1 MQVTLVCFSFIT
13 FVHSVTLKAMPITA
27 EEAFQEAASKILD
40 TTTFVRAVLSG
51 RRRNM
56 SVDFERIDIRPVEI
70 KGVLHLQLMQ
80 NDGRATTTKNLLPSA
95 LEVDQLLT
103 SGYANI
109 LVESTQEAYSIRVT
123 KSGDAQVHT
132 EKRALE
138 QNFSHDKKKDRLLDA
153 SDPFLREVGIADAKG
168 VIKPSRQDKYKQV
181 EEFLRLLSPALNAAI
196 EAGQIHKPTQANPLR
211 ITDLGCGHAYLTF
224 AAHQFLLS
232 SGIPVVVTGIDV
244 RPESRDRNNAIAQKL
259 GIASS
264 ISFKA
269 EEISKTTSDAADIA
283 IALHACDTA
292 TDDAIAW
299 AVNGGAKL
307 LLIAPCC
314 HHDIQK
320 QIDAAPEPW
329 GALTKFGLMKER
341 LGDLL
346 TDSFRAQLLRIVGYR
361 VEVIE
366 FVGGEHTPRNLMIR
380 AVKTDAKPEQI
391 DVDRYLEITAQW
403 GVKPALEKKL
413 STLNIR

>member
-1 MQVTLVCFSFIT
+1 
-13 FVHSVTLKAMPITA
+13 MPITR

-40 TTTFVRAVLSG
+40 TSTFVRAVLSG

-56 SVDFERIDIRPVEI
+56 SVEFERIDLRLVEI
-70 KGVLHLQLMQ
+70 KGVLNLQLMQ
-80 NDGRATTTKNLLPSA
+80 NDGRATTTKNLVPSA
-95 LEVDQLLT
+95 LAVEKLLN

-109 LVESTQEAYSIRVT
+109 MVESTNEAYSIRIT
-123 KSGDAQVHT
+123 KSGDAQVHI
-132 EKRALE
+132 EKRASE
-138 QNFSHDKKKDRLLDA
+138 QKLSHDKKKERLLDS

-181 EEFLRLLSPALNAAI
+181 EEFLRLLSPTLNAAI
-196 EAGQIHKPTQANPLR
+196 EAGQIHKPTISNPLR

-224 AAHQFLLS
+224 AAHQFLMKA
-232 SGIPVVVTGIDV
+232 GIPVVVTGIDV
-244 RPESRDRNNAIAQKL
+244 RPDSRDRNNAIAEKL
-259 GIASS
+259 GITKT
-264 ISFKA
+264 ITFKA
-269 EEISKTTSDAADIA
+269 EEISKTTADSADVA

-299 AVNGGAKL
+299 AVSGGAKL

-329 GALTKFGLMKER
+329 GAITKFGLMKER

-380 AVKTDAKPEQI
+380 AVKTDAKPDQLEI
-391 DVDRYLEITAQW
+391 DRYREMTAQW
-403 GVKPALEKKL
+403 GVEPALEKKL

>member
-1 MQVTLVCFSFIT
+1 MQTSQ
-13 FVHSVTLKAMPITA
+13 
-27 EEAFQEAASKILD
+27 EEAFRQACARILD
-40 TTTFVRAVLSG
+40 SSTFVRAVLSG

-56 SVDFERIDIRPVEI
+56 QVDFERIDIRLVEI
-70 KGVLHLQLMQ
+70 KGVLNLQLMQ
-80 NDGRATTTKNLLPSA
+80 NDGRATTTKNVLPQQVAIDELLN
-95 LEVDQLLT
+95 
-103 SGYANI
+103 SGYANVT
-109 LVESTQEAYSIRVT
+109 VESTHEAYSIRIT

-132 EKRALE
+132 EKRELE
-138 QNFSHDKKKDRLLDA
+138 QNLAHDKKKDRLLDA

-168 VIKPSRQDKYKQV
+168 IIKPSRQDKYKQV
-181 EEFLRLLSPALNAAI
+181 EEFLRLLSPTLNAAI
-196 EAGQIHKPTQANPLR
+196 EAGQIHKPTSENPLR

-224 AAHQFLLS
+224 AAHQFLMK

-244 RPESRDRNNAIAQKL
+244 RPDSRDRNNEIAKKL
-259 GIASS
+259 GITST
-264 ISFKA
+264 INFKA
-269 EEISKTTSDAADIA
+269 EEISKTTAGEADIA

-320 QIDAAPEPW
+320 QIDSAPEPW

-346 TDSFRAQLLRIVGYR
+346 TDSLRAQLLRIVGYR

-380 AVKTDAKPEQI
+380 AVKTDAKPEKLDI
-391 DVDRYLEITAQW
+391 DRYLEITAQW
-403 GVKPALEKKL
+403 GVTPALEKKL
-413 STLNIR
+413 PTLNIR

>member
-1 MQVTLVCFSFIT
+1 MQIT
-13 FVHSVTLKAMPITA
+13 C
-27 EEAFQEAASKILD
+27 EEAFQAAASKILD
-40 TTTFVRAVLSG
+40 TSTFVRAVLSG

-56 SVDFERIDIRPVEI
+56 VVDFERIDIRLVEI

-80 NDGRATTTKNLLPSA
+80 NDGRATTTKNLLPSVI
-95 LEVDQLLT
+95 EVNQLLN

-109 LVESTQEAYSIRVT
+109 LVESTHEAYTIRIT

-132 EKRALE
+132 ERRQSE
-138 QNFSHDKKKDRLLDA
+138 QNLAHDKKKERLLDS

-196 EAGQIHKPTQANPLR
+196 DAGQIHKPTLSNPLR

-224 AAHQFLLS
+224 AAHQFLMN
-232 SGIPVVVTGIDV
+232 SGIPVVVTGIDI
-244 RPESRDRNNAIAQKL
+244 RPESRDRNNAIAEKL
-259 GIASS
+259 GITKT

-269 EEISKTTSDAADIA
+269 EEISKTTAETADIA

-299 AVNGGAKL
+299 AVSGGSKL

-320 QIDAAPEPW
+320 QIDEAPEPW
-329 GALTKFGLMKER
+329 GALTKFGLLKER

-346 TDSFRAQLLRIVGYR
+346 TDSFRAQLLRLVGYR

-366 FVGGEHTPRNLMIR
+366 FIGGEHTPRNLMIR
-380 AVKTDAKPEQI
+380 AVKTDAKPEQLDI
-391 DVDRYLEITAQW
+391 DRYLEITAQW

>member
-1 MQVTLVCFSFIT
+1 MQLN
-13 FVHSVTLKAMPITA
+13 L
-27 EEAFQEAASKILD
+27 QEALTEASSRILNTD
-40 TTTFVRAVLSG
+40 SFVRAVLSG

-56 SVDFERIDIRPVEI
+56 TVDFERTDIRLVEI
-70 KGVLHLQLMQ
+70 KGVLNLQLMH
-80 NDGRATTTKNLLPSA
+80 NDGRTTTTINLLPSA
-95 LEVDQLLT
+95 VAVDQLLN

-109 LVESTQEAYSIRVT
+109 MVESTNEAYSIRIT
-123 KSGDAQVHT
+123 KSGDALVHI
-132 EKRALE
+132 EKRVSE
-138 QNFSHDKKKDRLLDA
+138 QNLSHDKKKERLLD
-153 SDPFLREVGIADAKG
+153 SNDPFLREVGIADAKG

-181 EEFLRLLSPALNAAI
+181 EEFLRLLSPALNSAI
-196 EAGQIHKPTQANPLR
+196 EAGQIHKPTIENPLR

-224 AAHQFLLS
+224 AAHQFLLN

-244 RPESRDRNNAIAQKL
+244 RPDSRDRNNLIAQKL
-259 GIASS
+259 GITKT
-264 ISFKA
+264 INFKA
-269 EEISKTTSDAADIA
+269 EEISKTTADSADIA

-314 HHDIQK
+314 QHDIQK
-320 QIDAAPEPW
+320 QIDKAPEPW

-346 TDSFRAQLLRIVGYR
+346 TDSFRAQLLRISGYR

-380 AVKTDAKPEQI
+380 AVKTGAKPEQI
-391 DVDRYLEITAQW
+391 DIDRYCEMTAQW
-403 GVKPALEKKL
+403 GVNPALEKKL

>member
-1 MQVTLVCFSFIT
+1 
-13 FVHSVTLKAMPITA
+13 MPITR
-27 EEAFQEAASKILD
+27 EEAFHEAASKILD
-40 TTTFVRAVLSG
+40 TSTFVRAVLSG

-80 NDGRATTTKNLLPSA
+80 SDGRATTAKNLLPSA
-95 LEVDQLLT
+95 IEVDQLLN

-109 LVESTQEAYSIRVT
+109 TVESTYEAYSIRVT

-132 EKRALE
+132 EKRASE
-138 QNFSHDKKKDRLLDA
+138 QNLAHDKKKDRLLDA
-153 SDPFLREVGIADAKG
+153 GDPFLREVGIADAKG

-196 EAGQIHKPTQANPLR
+196 DAGQIHKPTPEKPLR

-224 AAHQFLLS
+224 AAHQFLMK
-232 SGIPVVVTGIDV
+232 SGIPVIVTGIDV
-244 RPESRDRNNAIAQKL
+244 RPDSRDRNNLIAEKL
-259 GIASS
+259 GITKT

-269 EEISKTTSDAADIA
+269 EEISKTTSDSADIA

-299 AVNGGAKL
+299 AVSGRAKL

-346 TDSFRAQLLRIVGYR
+346 TDSFRAQLLRLVGYR

-380 AVKTDAKPEQI
+380 AVKTDAKPDQLDI
-391 DVDRYLEITAQW
+391 DRYLEITAQW
-403 GVKPALEKKL
+403 GVKPALEQKL

>member
-1 MQVTLVCFSFIT
+1 MGLHFTYELEHCTCLST
-13 FVHSVTLKAMPITA
+13 AATMPISK
-27 EEAFQEAASKILD
+27 EEAFTNLASKILE
-40 TTTFVRAVLSG
+40 TSTFVRAVLSG
-51 RRRNM
+51 RRKNM
-56 SVDFERIDIRPVEI
+56 SVDFERTDIRPVEI
-70 KGVLHLQLMQ
+70 KGVFHLQLMQ

-95 LEVDQLLT
+95 VEIEQLLD
-103 SGYANI
+103 SGYANFT
-109 LVESTQEAYSIRVT
+109 VESVNEAYSVRIT
-123 KSGDAQVHT
+123 KSGAAQVYS
-132 EKRALE
+132 EKRASE
-138 QNFSHDKKKDRLLDA
+138 QHLTHDKKKVRLLDS

-181 EEFLRLLSPALNAAI
+181 EEFLRLLSPALNTAI
-196 EAGQIHKPTQANPLR
+196 EAGQINRPTSDKPLR

-224 AAHQFLLS
+224 AAHQFLMNA
-232 SGIPVVVTGIDV
+232 GIPVAITGIDV
-244 RPESRDRNNAIAQKL
+244 RPDSRDRNNSIAKTL
-259 GIASS
+259 EITKT

-269 EEISKTTSDAADIA
+269 EEISKATTEPVDIA

-314 HHDIQK
+314 HHDIQR
-320 QIDAAPEPW
+320 QIDTVPEPW
-329 GALTKFGLMKER
+329 SLITKHGLMKER

-346 TDSFRAQLLRIVGYR
+346 TDSLRAQLLRIVGYR

-366 FVGGEHTPRNLMIR
+366 FIGGEHTPRNLMIR
-380 AVKTDAKPEQI
+380 AVRTDAKPEQLDI
-391 DVDRYLEITAQW
+391 DRYLQITAQW
-403 GVKPALEKKL
+403 GITPALEKKL

>member
-1 MQVTLVCFSFIT
+1 
-13 FVHSVTLKAMPITA
+13 MPVNR
-27 EEAFQEAASKILD
+27 EEALKEAASRILN
-40 TTTFVRAVLSG
+40 THSFVRAVLSG

-56 SVDFERIDIRPVEI
+56 AVDFERIDIRPVEI
-70 KGVLHLQLMQ
+70 KGVLNLQLMQ
-80 NDGRATTTKNLLPSA
+80 NDGRATTTKNLPPSA
-95 LEVDQLLT
+95 VEIDQLLN

-109 LVESTQEAYSIRVT
+109 MVESTEEAYSIRIT
-123 KSGDAQVHT
+123 KGGDAQVHI
-132 EKRALE
+132 EKRKSE
-138 QNFSHDKKKDRLLDA
+138 QNLSHDKKKDRLLD
-153 SDPFLREVGIADAKG
+153 SNDPFLREVGIADAKG

-181 EEFLRLLSPALNAAI
+181 EEFLRLLSPALNSAI
-196 EAGQIHKPTQANPLR
+196 EAGQIHKPTVQNPLR

-224 AAHQFLLS
+224 AAHQYLIK
-232 SGIPVVVTGIDV
+232 SGIPVVVTGIDI
-244 RPESRDRNNAIAQKL
+244 RPDSRDRNNAIAVKL
-259 GIASS
+259 GITET

-269 EEISKTTSDAADIA
+269 EEISKTTSESADIA

-299 AVNGGAKL
+299 AVNGQAKL

-320 QIDAAPEPW
+320 QIEVAPEPW
-329 GALTKFGLMKER
+329 GAITKFGLMKER

-346 TDSFRAQLLRIVGYR
+346 TDSLRAQLLRIVGYR

-380 AVKTDAKPEQI
+380 AVKTDAKPDQLDI
-391 DVDRYLEITAQW
+391 DRYLEITAQW
-403 GVKPALEKKL
+403 GVAPVLEKKL

>member
-1 MQVTLVCFSFIT
+1 MHISREDALAI
-13 FVHSVTLKAMPITA
+13 ATA
-27 EEAFQEAASKILD
+27 KILD

-56 SVDFERIDIRPVEI
+56 QVDFERIDIRLIEI
-70 KGVLHLQLMQ
+70 KGVLNLQLMQ
-80 NDGRATTTKNLLPSA
+80 NDGRATTTKNLLPQQLA
-95 LEVDQLLT
+95 VDELLN

-109 LVESTQEAYSIRVT
+109 TVETTNEAYSVRIT

-132 EKRALE
+132 EERASE
-138 QNFSHDKKKDRLLDA
+138 QNLVHDKKKDRLLDA
-153 SDPFLREVGIADAKG
+153 SDAFLREVGIADAKG

-181 EEFLRLLSPALNAAI
+181 EEFLRLLSPTLKAAI
-196 EAGQIHKPTQANPLR
+196 EAGQIHKPTTDNPLR

-224 AAHQFLLS
+224 AAHQFLMK
-232 SGIPVVVTGIDV
+232 SGIPVLVTGIDV
-244 RPESRDRNNAIAQKL
+244 RPDSRDRNNAIAQNL
-259 GIASS
+259 GIAQT
-264 ISFKA
+264 INFTA
-269 EEISKTTSDAADIA
+269 EEISKTTADMADVA

-320 QIDAAPEPW
+320 QIDTAPEPW
-329 GALTKFGLMKER
+329 GALTKFGLIKER

-346 TDSFRAQLLRIVGYR
+346 TDSLRAQLLRMVGFR

-366 FVGGEHTPRNLMIR
+366 FVGGEHTPRNVMIR
-380 AVKTDAKPEQI
+380 AVKTDAKPEQLDI
-391 DVDRYLEITAQW
+391 DRYLEITAQW
-403 GVKPALEKKL
+403 GITPALEKKL
-413 STLNIR
+413 PALTIR

>member
-1 MQVTLVCFSFIT
+1 
-13 FVHSVTLKAMPITA
+13 MPITR
-27 EEAFQEAASKILD
+27 EEAFKEAASKILD
-40 TTTFVRAVLSG
+40 TATFVRAVLSG

-56 SVDFERIDIRPVEI
+56 SVEFERIDIRPVEI
-70 KGVLHLQLMQ
+70 KGVLNLQLMQ
-80 NDGRATTTKNLLPSA
+80 SDGRTTTAKNLLPSA
-95 LEVDQLLT
+95 IEVDQLLN

-109 LVESTQEAYSIRVT
+109 MVESTFEAYSIRVT

-138 QNFSHDKKKDRLLDA
+138 QNLSHDKKKDRLLDA

-196 EAGQIHKPTQANPLR
+196 DAGQIHKPTADNPLR

-224 AAHQFLLS
+224 AAHQFLMN
-232 SGIPVVVTGIDV
+232 SGIPVVVTGIDI
-244 RPESRDRNNAIAQKL
+244 RPDSRDRNNAIAEKL
-259 GIASS
+259 GITKT

-269 EEISKTTSDAADIA
+269 EEISKTTSDSADIA

-346 TDSFRAQLLRIVGYR
+346 TDSFRAQLLRLVGYR

-366 FVGGEHTPRNLMIR
+366 FIGGEHTPRNLMIR
-380 AVKTDAKPEQI
+380 AVKTDAKPEQLDI
-391 DVDRYLEITAQW
+391 DRYLEITAQW

>member
-1 MQVTLVCFSFIT
+1 
-13 FVHSVTLKAMPITA
+13 MPITR

-40 TTTFVRAVLSG
+40 ASTFVRAVLSG

-56 SVDFERIDIRPVEI
+56 TVPFERIDIRPVEI

-80 NDGRATTTKNLLPSA
+80 NDGRATTTKNLLPTA
-95 LEVDQLLT
+95 LEVDQLLD

-109 LVESTQEAYSIRVT
+109 MVESTSQAYSIRVT

-132 EKRALE
+132 EKRTSE
-138 QNFSHDKKKDRLLDA
+138 QNLAHDKKKDRLLD
-153 SDPFLREVGIADAKG
+153 SNDPFLREVGIADAKG

-196 EAGQIHKPTQANPLR
+196 DAGQIHKPTTAQPLR

-224 AAHQFLLS
+224 AAHQFLMN

-244 RPESRDRNNAIAQKL
+244 RTESRDRNNAIAQKI
-259 GIASS
+259 GITKT

-269 EEISKTTSDAADIA
+269 EEISKTTAETADIA

-320 QIDAAPEPW
+320 QIDTAPEPW

-346 TDSFRAQLLRIVGYR
+346 TDSFRAQLLRLVGYR

-366 FVGGEHTPRNLMIR
+366 FIGGEHTPRNLMIR
-380 AVKTDAKPEQI
+380 AVKTDAKPEQLDI
-391 DVDRYLEITAQW
+391 DRYLEITAQW

>member
-1 MQVTLVCFSFIT
+1 
-13 FVHSVTLKAMPITA
+13 MPLNR
-27 EEAFQEAASKILD
+27 EEALIEAASRILN
-40 TTTFVRAVLSG
+40 TQSFVRAVLSG

-56 SVDFERIDIRPVEI
+56 VVDFERIDIRPVEI
-70 KGVLHLQLMQ
+70 KGVLNLQLMQ
-80 NDGRATTTKNLLPSA
+80 NDGRATTTKNLPPSA
-95 LEVDQLLT
+95 LEIDQLLN

-109 LVESTQEAYSIRVT
+109 MVESTEEAYSIRIT
-123 KSGDAQVHT
+123 KSGDAQVHI
-132 EKRALE
+132 EKRKSE
-138 QNFSHDKKKDRLLDA
+138 QNLSHDKKKDRLLD
-153 SDPFLREVGIADAKG
+153 SNDPFLREVGIADAKG

-181 EEFLRLLSPALNAAI
+181 EEFLRLLSPALNSAI
-196 EAGQIHKPTQANPLR
+196 EAGQIHKPTVQNPLR

-224 AAHQFLLS
+224 AAHQYLIK
-232 SGIPVVVTGIDV
+232 SGIPVIVTGIDI
-244 RPESRDRNNAIAQKL
+244 RPDSRDRNNAIAVKL
-259 GIASS
+259 GITET

-269 EEISKTTSDAADIA
+269 EEISKTTSESADIA

-299 AVNGGAKL
+299 AVNGQAKL

-320 QIDAAPEPW
+320 QIEVAPEPW
-329 GALTKFGLMKER
+329 GAITKFGLMKER

-346 TDSFRAQLLRIVGYR
+346 TDSLRAQLLRLVGYR

-380 AVKTDAKPEQI
+380 AVKTDAKPDQLDI
-391 DVDRYLEITAQW
+391 DRYLEITAQW
-403 GVKPALEKKL
+403 GVTPVLEKKL

>member
-1 MQVTLVCFSFIT
+1 
-13 FVHSVTLKAMPITA
+13 MPITR
-27 EEAFQEAASKILD
+27 EEAFKEAASRILD
-40 TTTFVRAVLSG
+40 TSTFVRAVFSG

-56 SVDFERIDIRPVEI
+56 TVDFERIDLRPVEI
-70 KGVLHLQLMQ
+70 KGVLNLQLMQ

-95 LEVDQLLT
+95 LEVDQLLN

-109 LVESTQEAYSIRVT
+109 MVESTNEAYSIRIT

-132 EKRALE
+132 ERRQSE
-138 QNFSHDKKKDRLLDA
+138 QNLSHDKKKDRLLE
-153 SDPFLREVGIADAKG
+153 SNDPFLREVGIADAKG

-196 EAGQIHKPTQANPLR
+196 DAGQIHKPTKENPLR

-224 AAHQFLLS
+224 AAHQFLLK

-244 RPESRDRNNAIAQKL
+244 RPDSRDRNNAIAEKL
-259 GIASS
+259 GITQT
-264 ISFKA
+264 ITFKA
-269 EEISKTTSDAADIA
+269 EEISKTTSENADIA

-380 AVKTDAKPEQI
+380 AVKTDAKPEQLDI
-391 DVDRYLEITAQW
+391 DRYLEITAQW